1 MASRRRSIR
10 WLTSPLIAIAQ
21 LDVELGALRIEA
33 RLERAHVRLR
43 AEAVRDQT
51 AVGDPAEQRL
61 HLRMI
66 DAQRGEAVERDVLD
80 EGLERGAHGVE
91 GAVELHVLGVDVG
104 DHRRARR
111 QAHEGAVG
119 LVGLDHHPVAFAVAG
134 VGAVGVDDA
143 AVDHGRIELRGIQQR
158 RDQRGRGGL
167 AVGAGDRDRPLQA
180 HQLAE
185 HLGAPDHRH
194 AGAARRLDLGVV
206 ALDRRGHDDHAA
218 LAEIGRAMADR
229 HGDAE
234 PAQALDVG
242 VLGDVG
248 ALHAMAEVVEHL
260 GDPAHAD
267 AADPDEVDAARIE
280 RQGPHARASICVL
293 IEAAAASDWSASASA
308 LAASVRPSAA
318 ARPAIAAS
326 SCG

>member
-1 MASRRRSIR
+1 MPPAVPVRVKRRLTPPKPASARRR
-10 WLTSPLIAIAQ
+10 TSSEIDSSRATAIAASAFCTLCRPAHGEPQALDPVADQPAHPIAQ

-43 AEAVRDQT
+43 AEAVGDQA

-91 GAVELHVLGVDVG
+91 VAVELHVLGVDVG
-104 DHRRARR
+104 DHRDARR

-143 AVDHGRIELRGIQQR
+143 AVDHGRIELGGIEQR
-158 RDQRGRGGL
+158 RDQRGGGGL

-185 HLGAPDHRH
+185 HLGAPDDRH
-194 AGAARRLDLGVV
+194 AGAARRLDLGIV
-206 ALDRRGHDDHAA
+206 A
-218 LAEIGRAMADR
+218 
-229 HGDAE
+229 
-234 PAQALDVG
+234 P
-242 VLGDVG
+242 
-248 ALHAMAEVVEHL
+248 
-260 GDPAHAD
+260 
-267 AADPDEVDAARIE
+267 
-280 RQGPHARASICVL
+280 
-293 IEAAAASDWSASASA
+293 
-308 LAASVRPSAA
+308 
-318 ARPAIAAS
+318 
-326 SCG
+326 